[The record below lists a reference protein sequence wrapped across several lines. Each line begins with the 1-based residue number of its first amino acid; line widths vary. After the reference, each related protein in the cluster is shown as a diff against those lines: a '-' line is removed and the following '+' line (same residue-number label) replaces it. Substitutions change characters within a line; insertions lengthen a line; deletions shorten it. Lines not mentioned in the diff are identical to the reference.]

1 MKPLLTTLGYARG
14 MVKYYVGVSL
24 SSILVALTG
33 IAIPFVIARATT
45 LMVDV
50 VEGKT
55 VGIEQ
60 ALLLAALLLVFDAAN
75 TLIRNLGGYW
85 GDVMA
90 TRLKAQLSTRYYHH
104 LLSLPQSYFDGELTG
119 TIINRL
125 NRAITEMTNFLN
137 MFANNF
143 FQLLLT
149 TFITI
154 GIVLTYSWELA
165 LLVIIM
171 YPLFLWLTM
180 LTSKKWQAFQTRKN
194 HETDMASGRFAEVVS
209 QIKVVKSYVRESLEY
224 RHFTK
229 RYRKTISV
237 TRKQSRY
244 WHTMDVVRGVVLSV
258 IFFLIFAY
266 IFVQTAERRFSVGD
280 MVLLITLINNLRMPL
295 FNMSFIVDH
304 FQKALAGS
312 KDFVA
317 AMERR
322 PDIEDAPDAAPLVVE
337 KGAIRFEDV
346 SFHYASVPH
355 HPVLRDISF
364 TIEPGEHV
372 ALVGESGGGKT
383 TVTNLLMRLYDAEGG
398 TIAIDG
404 TPITSVT
411 QHSLRQHIATVF
423 QEPALFSGTI
433 RENIAYG
440 KVDASEK
447 EIMAAAK
454 AANADE
460 FIRQLDNGYDT
471 QIGERGLRL
480 SGGQKQR
487 IAIARAILK
496 DAPIL
501 VLDEATS
508 SLDNKSEHL
517 VQQALDRLM
526 KGRTTLIIA
535 HRLSTI
541 AAVDRIITL
550 KDGRV
555 DEIGTPK
562 ALAKTDGIYARLLK
576 LQTMTG
582 DELKEK
588 LAVYD
593 IAAEGKK

>member
-14 MVKYYVGVSL
+14 MVKYYIGVSL

-50 VEGKT
+50 VEGKS

-90 TRLKAQLSTRYYHH
+90 TRLKAQLSTGYYHH

-154 GIVLTYSWELA
+154 GIVLAYSWELA

-312 KDFVA
+312 KDFVV

-322 PDIEDAPDAAPLVVE
+322 PDIEDAPDAMPLVVE
-337 KGAIRFEDV
+337 KGEISFEDV

-383 TVTNLLMRLYDAEGG
+383 TITNLLMRLYDAEGG
-398 TIAIDG
+398 TITIDG

-411 QHSLRQHIATVF
+411 QYSLRQHIATVF

>member
-1 MKPLLTTLGYARG
+1 MKPLIQTLSYARG

-24 SSILVALTG
+24 SSIVVALTG

-50 VEGKT
+50 VEGKS

-60 ALLLAALLLVFDAAN
+60 ALLLAILLLVFDAAN

-149 TFITI
+149 TFITV
-154 GIVLTYSWELA
+154 GIVFAYSWELA

-171 YPLFLWLTM
+171 YPLFLWLTA
-180 LTSKKWQAFQTRKN
+180 LTSKKWQSFQSRKN

-209 QIKVVKSYVRESLEY
+209 QIKVVKSYVRETFEY
-224 RHFTK
+224 RHFAK

-244 WHTMDVVRGVVLSV
+244 WHTMDVVRGIVLSV

-266 IFVQTAERRFSVGD
+266 IFVQTTERRFSVGD

-312 KDFVA
+312 KDFVT
-317 AMERR
+317 AMEHH
-322 PDIEDAPDAAPLVVE
+322 PDIKDAPDATTLVVE
-337 KGAIRFEDV
+337 RGAISFEDV

-355 HPVLRDISF
+355 HPVLKDISF
-364 TIEPGEHV
+364 TINPGEHV

-383 TVTNLLMRLYDAEGG
+383 TITNLLMRLYDAESG

-404 TPITSVT
+404 TPITGVT

-440 KVDASEK
+440 NPDASEK
-447 EIMAAAK
+447 EILAAAK

-501 VLDEATS
+501 ILDEATS

-517 VQQALDRLM
+517 VQQALGRLM

-541 AAVDRIITL
+541 ATVDRIITL

-555 DEIGTPK
+555 DEVGTPK
-562 ALAKTDGIYARLLK
+562 ALAKTDGIYARLLR

-582 DELKEK
+582 KELKEK
-588 LAVYD
+588 LAAYD
-593 IAAEGKK
+593 IAAEVKN

>member
-154 GIVLTYSWELA
+154 GIVLAYSWELA

-312 KDFVA
+312 KDFVT

-383 TVTNLLMRLYDAEGG
+383 TITNLLMRLYDAEGG
-398 TIAIDG
+398 TITIDG

-593 IAAEGKK
+593 ITPHE

>member
-1 MKPLLTTLGYARG
+1 MKPLIQTLSYARG

-24 SSILVALTG
+24 SSIVVALTG

-50 VEGKT
+50 VEGKS

-60 ALLLAALLLVFDAAN
+60 ALLLAILLLVFDAAN

-149 TFITI
+149 TFITV
-154 GIVLTYSWELA
+154 GIVFAYSWELA

-171 YPLFLWLTM
+171 YPLFLWLTA
-180 LTSKKWQAFQTRKN
+180 LTSKKWQSFQSRKN

-209 QIKVVKSYVRESLEY
+209 QIKVVKSYVRETLEY
-224 RHFTK
+224 RHFAK

-244 WHTMDVVRGVVLSV
+244 WHTMDVVRGIVLSV

-266 IFVQTAERRFSVGD
+266 IFVQTTERRFSVGD

-312 KDFVA
+312 KDFVT
-317 AMERR
+317 AMEHH
-322 PDIEDAPDAAPLVVE
+322 PDIKDAPDATTLVVE
-337 KGAIRFEDV
+337 RGAISFEDV

-355 HPVLRDISF
+355 HPVLKDISF
-364 TIEPGEHV
+364 TINPGEHV

-383 TVTNLLMRLYDAEGG
+383 TITNLLMRLYDAESG

-404 TPITSVT
+404 TPITGVT

-440 KVDASEK
+440 NPDASEK
-447 EIMAAAK
+447 EILAAAK

-501 VLDEATS
+501 ILDEATS

-517 VQQALDRLM
+517 VQQALGRLM

-541 AAVDRIITL
+541 ATVDRIITL

-555 DEIGTPK
+555 DEVGTPK
-562 ALAKTDGIYARLLK
+562 ALAKTDGIYARLLR

-582 DELKEK
+582 KELKEK
-588 LAVYD
+588 LAAYD
-593 IAAEGKK
+593 IAAEVKN

>member
-50 VEGKT
+50 VEGKS

-85 GDVMA
+85 GDIMA

-104 LLSLPQSYFDGELTG
+104 LLSLSQSYFDGELTG

-171 YPLFLWLTM
+171 YPLFLWLTA

-312 KDFVA
+312 KDFVT

-322 PDIEDAPDAAPLVVE
+322 PDIEDVPDAAPLVVE

-383 TVTNLLMRLYDAEGG
+383 TITNLLMRLYDAEGG
-398 TIAIDG
+398 TITIDG

>member
-14 MVKYYVGVSL
+14 MVKYYIGVSV

-317 AMERR
+317 AMERQ
-322 PDIEDAPDAAPLVVE
+322 PDIEDALDAMPLVVE
-337 KGAIRFEDV
+337 KGEISFEDV

-364 TIEPGEHV
+364 TIKPGEHV

-383 TVTNLLMRLYDAEGG
+383 TITNLLMRLYDAESG
-398 TIAIDG
+398 TIAIDD
-404 TPITSVT
+404 TPITEVT

-593 IAAEGKK
+593 ITPNE